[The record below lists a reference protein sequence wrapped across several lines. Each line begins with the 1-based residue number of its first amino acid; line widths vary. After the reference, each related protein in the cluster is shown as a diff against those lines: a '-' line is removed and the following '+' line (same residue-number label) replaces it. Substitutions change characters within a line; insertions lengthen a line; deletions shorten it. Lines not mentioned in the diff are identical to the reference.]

1 MSINNYSSKAI
12 VLKYIKI
19 YLGIILIYEV
29 FLMENKETVRLLV
42 IIGGIIGIVQAI
54 LSFGNWGLG
63 FWGPMAALNIGSSI
77 VGIIIAILVLLSVF
91 RPGDPIPYNAV
102 LLIIFGVLMTFFNS
116 WIGGVLVLVAGIL
129 WLVWKL

>member
-1 MSINNYSSKAI
+1 
-12 VLKYIKI
+12 
-19 YLGIILIYEV
+19 
-29 FLMENKETVRLLV
+29 MENKETVKILAM
-42 IIGGIIGIVQAI
+42 IGGIIGVIQAI

-63 FWGPMAALNIGSSI
+63 FWGPMAAVNIVSSI

-116 WIGGVLVLVAGIL
+116 WLGGVLVLVAGIL